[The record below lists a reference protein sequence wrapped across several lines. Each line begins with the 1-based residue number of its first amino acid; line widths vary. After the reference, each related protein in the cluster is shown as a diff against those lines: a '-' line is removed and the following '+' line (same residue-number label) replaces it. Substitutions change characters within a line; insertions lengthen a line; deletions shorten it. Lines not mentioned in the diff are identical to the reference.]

1 MKAIA
6 VIIIISSTLLF
17 SQTTVTKS
25 LEELKIEMKNNIQID
40 DETIIQEYNNK
51 KKNRGLAIIYS
62 ALLPGMGELY
72 ADGYSSGKYFTIA
85 DAVLWGGLIGVTA
98 YANNQEDSYRAFAKT
113 YGGVSLSN
121 KDDKYF
127 ADIGNYL
134 DIYEFNHLKNL
145 ERNFSEVYN
154 EETHY
159 WKWDGQTQRREYRE
173 MWKSSETANNTTRFI
188 VGALILNRVASVVN
202 AIRLVN
208 AHNNNLKKELGWDMS
223 FNYSNSIL
231 EPDKISMNFRT
242 SF

>member
-1 MKAIA
+1 MKAITL
-6 VIIIISSTLLF
+6 IIIMSSTLLF
-17 SQTTVTKS
+17 SQGTATKS
-25 LEELKIEMKNNIQID
+25 LEELKYEMKNIIRID
-40 DETIIQEYNNK
+40 DEVIKEEYNNK

-72 ADGYSSGKYFTIA
+72 AEGYSSGKFFTIA
-85 DAVLWGGLIGVTA
+85 DALLWGGLLGVTA
-98 YANNQEDSYRAFAKT
+98 YANNQEDNYRSFAET
-113 YGGVSLSN
+113 YGGVSLSG

-127 ADIGNYL
+127 ANIGNYL
-134 DIYEFNHLKNL
+134 DIYQYNHLKEL
-145 ERNFSEVYN
+145 DRNFNDVYN
-154 EETHY
+154 EQTHY
-159 WKWDGQTQRREYRE
+159 WKWNGQAERKEYRKI
-173 MWKSSETANNTTRFI
+173 WKSSETASNTTRFI

-223 FNYSNSIL
+223 FNYSNTVI

>member
-6 VIIIISSTLLF
+6 LIIIMSSTLLF
-17 SQTTVTKS
+17 SQGVATKS
-25 LEELKIEMKNNIQID
+25 LEEFKYEIKKNIQID
-40 DETIIQEYNNK
+40 DELIKQEYNNK

-113 YGGVSLSN
+113 HGGVSLSGKN
-121 KDDKYF
+121 DKYF

-134 DIYEFNHLKNL
+134 DIYEYNHLKEL
-145 ERNFSEVYN
+145 DRNFGGVYDKESE
-154 EETHY
+154 Y
-159 WKWDGQTQRREYRE
+159 WKWSGQTQRSEYRN
-173 MWKSSETANNTTRFI
+173 MWKSSETANNATRFI
-188 VGALILNRVASVVN
+188 VGALILNRVASVIN

-223 FNYSNSIL
+223 FNYSNSIV